1 MAVAKQWAETIQ
13 QAGTDTETEELKN
26 WAIELLGSLADHE
39 RDKEA
44 ALVDVLSALLEKG
57 AFHSNLQ
64 AKTLALRGQFLSH
77 SQKYAEALNDFSE
90 AIKLDQ
96 ENALYRIRR
105 AETFYFLER
114 YSEASIDLEQALSID
129 PKSGAALGIRGRV
142 RLQLMDY
149 VGALQDLDAAIKLSS
164 RPFVLHYDRGEVYRS
179 TKRYNEALRE
189 IDIAMEIAPESKHY
203 GYRQKAITLTAIGN
217 HEEAVNAAQ
226 QGLKLDPTCSGCWSL
241 LISTYKLDAF
251 TYLEECLDAH
261 PKYQHWARHDAAW
274 TDLRKDTRFSLLTD

>member
-26 WAIELLGSLADHE
+26 WAIQLLGSLADHE

-142 RLQLMDY
+142 RLQLKGLCRRVARFGRSDKTF
-149 VGALQDLDAAIKLSS
+149 VTAVCSTLRPWRSLSI
-164 RPFVLHYDRGEVYRS
+164 Y
-179 TKRYNEALRE
+179 K
-189 IDIAMEIAPESKHY
+189 
-203 GYRQKAITLTAIGN
+203 TL
-217 HEEAVNAAQ
+217 
-226 QGLKLDPTCSGCWSL
+226 
-241 LISTYKLDAF
+241 
-251 TYLEECLDAH
+251 
-261 PKYQHWARHDAAW
+261 
-274 TDLRKDTRFSLLTD
+274 